1 MWYQYLAAGVVL
13 AGIFI
18 SIGMLKSQVSQN
30 TKKSGENCV
39 KLVKLRE
46 ETMKK
51 HEENE
56 KDIGNLKIDIGVAK
70 NETANI
76 KEIVIDVRTD
86 VKKILAA
93 VGGKMG
99 VTL

>member
-1 MWYQYLAAGVVL
+1 
-13 AGIFI
+13 
-18 SIGMLKSQVSQN
+18 
-30 TKKSGENCV
+30 
-39 KLVKLRE
+39 
-46 ETMKK
+46 MKK